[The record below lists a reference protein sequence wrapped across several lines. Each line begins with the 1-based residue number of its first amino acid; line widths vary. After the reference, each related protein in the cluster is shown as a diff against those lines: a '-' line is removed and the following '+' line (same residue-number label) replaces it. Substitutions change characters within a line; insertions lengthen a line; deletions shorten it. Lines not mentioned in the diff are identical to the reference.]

1 MTALPSARPSVTPV
15 PTTLLSVASFGEL
28 AAAIQAERAVVHV
41 DGHIVFA
48 SVLDIART
56 LSLVSEGGAMLDGD
70 LATQLFYVHGS
81 LELRGLTLI
90 RGSAYVCVEDRHTMC
105 TPANS
110 MGGAIRVYESGILS
124 LIACVVRDHRGL
136 VGGAIW
142 NNGQLTA
149 INTVF
154 CNNTGSEGAAVTVLS
169 KRRATIVGCSFGA
182 NYADDEAGA
191 LYAGT
196 QAAITIT
203 NSEFIRNTAPGTAL
217 ALLGALG
224 DKAG

>member
-1 MTALPSARPSVTPV
+1 DDGGYGYGYGSGYGYGTQGQSPTSAPTVGAPLPTVTALPSARPSVTPV

-28 AAAIQAERAVVHV
+28 AAAIEAERALVHV

-48 SVLDIART
+48 SVLDVART

-70 LATQLFYVHGS
+70 LSTQLFYVHGS

-90 RGSAYVCVEDRHTMC
+90 RGSAYVCVEDRHTLC

-124 LIACVVRDHRGL
+124 LIACVVRDHVGL
-136 VGGAIW
+136 VGGTIW

-154 CNNTGSEGAAVTVLS
+154 CNNSGSQGAAVTVGARNS
-169 KRRATIVGCSFGA
+169 RATIVGCSFRA
-182 NYADDEAGA
+182 NYV
-191 LYAGT
+191 
-196 QAAITIT
+196 
-203 NSEFIRNTAPGTAL
+203 
-217 ALLGALG
+217 
-224 DKAG
+224 